1 MSLTTANT
9 IVTRALHNSINQL
22 VDSIRRRK
30 TSSAAPIEVIFTH
43 IIVNQDGRSPETMAV
58 DHSTDTSKL
67 IRSSIS
73 IQLHQ
78 QIEQTDQRI

>member
-58 DHSTDTSKL
+58 DHSTGTSKL